1 MIDNDENGSLRRL
14 VTFKKIKKIPG
25 KSGAESKEDCTES
38 KGDCAESKGDC
49 AESKEDCAESKG

>member
-38 KGDCAESKGDC
+38 KGDCAESK
-49 AESKEDCAESKG
+49 EDCAESKG